1 MSYKEFFYFYR
12 SDRILVAAVVVA
24 AVVVVA
30 LMRCTADGMGDTNRL
45 SADSTSARGAGAP
58 QRASQSVRSV
68 GAVEMPREA
77 ELFVFDP
84 NTADSTALLR
94 LGMQPWQVRA
104 IYKYRAHGGVYRQP
118 SDFAR
123 TYGLTTRQY
132 RQLEPYIR
140 ISADFLPAAQTVA
153 SSAAALPP
161 DTARHSHKLRSGE
174 HVALNAADTAAL
186 QRVPGIGSYFARQI
200 VRRRAQLGGF
210 SSVSQ
215 LMEIDGFPEHALVF
229 FRADTAGIRKLN
241 VNRLS
246 LSQLR
251 RHPYVN
257 FYQARAIVDYRR
269 LHGEI
274 KSIAELHK
282 LKEFS
287 DHDLQRLAPYLDF
300 Q

>member
-12 SDRILVAAVVVA
+12 SDRLLVAAVVAAAIAVA
-24 AVVVVA
+24 A
-30 LMRCTADGMGDTNRL
+30 LMRCTADGVGDTNRL
-45 SADSTSARGAGAP
+45 SADSASAARAGLP
-58 QRASQSVRSV
+58 PRAARAAQSV
-68 GAVEMPREA
+68 GEVEMPREA
-77 ELFVFDP
+77 ELFAFDP

-94 LGMQPWQVRA
+94 LGLQPWQVRA
-104 IYKYRAHGGVYRQP
+104 VYKYRAHGGVYRQP
-118 SDFAR
+118 ADFAR

-132 RQLEPYIR
+132 RLLEPYIR

-153 SSAAALPP
+153 SPAAALRA
-161 DTARHSHKLRSGE
+161 DTARHSPKLRSGE

-210 SSVSQ
+210 SSVAQ
-215 LMEIDGFPEHALVF
+215 LTEIDGFPEQALVF
-229 FRADTAGIRKLN
+229 FRVDAGGVRKLN
-241 VNRLS
+241 VNRLT
-246 LSQLR
+246 LAQLR

-274 KSIAELHK
+274 KGIAELRS

-287 DHDLQRLAPYLDF
+287 ETDLQRLAPYLEF

>member
-12 SDRILVAAVVVA
+12 SDRLLVAAVVAAALVVA
-24 AVVVVA
+24 A
-30 LMRCTADGMGDTNRL
+30 LIRCTADGVDDTNRL
-45 SADSTSARGAGAP
+45 SADSTSAARAGLP
-58 QRASQSVRSV
+58 PRAARPVQSV
-68 GAVEMPREA
+68 GEVEMPREA
-77 ELFVFDP
+77 ELFAFDP

-94 LGMQPWQVRA
+94 LGLQPWQVRA

-118 SDFAR
+118 ADFAR
-123 TYGLTTRQY
+123 TYGLTTRHY

-153 SSAAALPP
+153 SSAAALHS
-161 DTARHSHKLRSGE
+161 DTARHTPKLRSGE

-200 VRRRAQLGGF
+200 VRRRTQLGGF

-215 LMEIDGFPEHALVF
+215 LTEIEGFPEQALAF
-229 FRADTAGIRKLN
+229 FRVDADGIRKLN
-241 VNRLS
+241 VNRLT
-246 LSQLR
+246 LAQLR

-274 KSIAELHK
+274 KGIAELHS

-287 DHDLQRLAPYLDF
+287 ENDLQRLAPYLEF